1 MKIKKQFMTLIEIMI
16 VMALIGIIG
25 GVLIYNFRGSID
37 KGKEFVT
44 TQRAKQIKHI
54 LTIEALESSKNLSEI
69 KSEWQELVENTN
81 LIDPGV
87 KEEILKDGW
96 GKDFKIKI
104 ENDEIVITSSSVKN
118 KKW

>member
-1 MKIKKQFMTLIEIMI
+1 MTLIEIMI

-25 GVLIYNFRGSID
+25 GVLMYNFRGGID

-44 TQRAKQIKHI
+44 NQRAKQIKHI
-54 LTIEALESSKNLSEI
+54 LTIETLESSKSFNEI
-69 KSEWQELVENTN
+69 KNDWQELIEKTN
-81 LIDPGV
+81 LIDSGV

-104 ENDEIVITSSSVKN
+104 ESDEIVITTPSIKD